1 MKTLFI
7 DLISGASGD
16 MFLGALVDAGLP
28 AETLADQLKGL
39 HLDEFELQSKQ
50 VRVNG
55 FKATKVDVL
64 VGKQPPE
71 RHLPEILEVIK
82 QSSLPASIKERALT
96 IFQHI
101 GKVEAGI
108 HNKSLDEIHLHE
120 LGGTDTIVDVTGT
133 LLAVEMLEVSR
144 IQASPIPVGSG
155 FIQGAHGQI
164 PLPAPATVGL
174 LDGLPIYGL
183 DIQAELVTPTG
194 AALLA
199 NLVDEFGPV
208 PAMVLNKVGYGA
220 GTRKLPVPNLL
231 RVLIGTSPGTQA
243 EEYQRLVT
251 LETNLD
257 DQNPEF
263 YPYLMEHLFEAGAL
277 DVCLIPIQMKK
288 NRPGIQLQILTAP
301 DRAQALKN
309 ILFQET
315 TTLGIR
321 EQFCDR
327 YALPR
332 EIHQVSTGYGQVSVK
347 ISRTPS
353 GELKVSPE
361 YEDCRVLAL
370 EKKVPLSKIYQAA
383 IAGFRSGKDS

>member
-1 MKTLFI
+1 MKTIFI

-16 MFLGALVDAGLP
+16 MFLGALIDAGLS
-28 AETLADQLKGL
+28 AETLAERLEGL
-39 HLDEFELQSKQ
+39 HLDEFELQSKK
-50 VRVNG
+50 VRVKG
-55 FKATKVDVL
+55 FQATKVDVL

-71 RHLPEILEVIK
+71 RHLPEILEVIN
-82 QSSLPASIKERALT
+82 QSSIPASIKEQAT
-96 IFQHI
+96 AIFQHI
-101 GKVEAGI
+101 GEVEAGI

-133 LLAVEMLEVSR
+133 LLALEMLEVSR

-174 LDGLPIYGL
+174 LDGLPIYGM
-183 DIQAELVTPTG
+183 DIQSELVTPTG

-208 PAMVLNKVGYGA
+208 PAMVLDKVGYGA
-220 GTRKLPVPNLL
+220 GTRELPVPNLL
-231 RVLIGTSPGTQA
+231 RVLIGTPPASQA
-243 EEYQRLVT
+243 EEYQRLFT

-257 DQNPEF
+257 DQNPEI
-263 YPYLMEHLFEAGAL
+263 YPYLMEQLFQAGAL

-288 NRPGIQLQILTAP
+288 NRPGTQIQVLTTP
-301 DRAQALKN
+301 GQAQALKN
-309 ILFQET
+309 LLFQET

-321 EQFCDR
+321 EQPVDR

-332 EIHQVSTGYGQVSVK
+332 EIHQVITTYGQVSVK
-347 ISRTPS
+347 VSRIPG
-353 GELKVSPE
+353 GEIKISPE
-361 YEDCRVLAL
+361 YEDCRILAL
-370 EKKVPLSKIYQAA
+370 EKNVPLRDIYQAA
-383 IAGFRSGKDS
+383 ITDFKSGQDS

>member
-1 MKTLFI
+1 MKTIFI

-16 MFLGALVDAGLP
+16 MFLGALIDAGLS
-28 AETLADQLKGL
+28 AETLAERLEGL
-39 HLDEFELQSKQ
+39 HLDEFELQSKK
-50 VRVNG
+50 VRVKG
-55 FKATKVDVL
+55 FQATKVDVL

-71 RHLPEILEVIK
+71 RHLPEILEVIN
-82 QSSLPASIKERALT
+82 QSSIPASIKEQAT
-96 IFQHI
+96 AIFQHI
-101 GKVEAGI
+101 GEVEAGI

-133 LLAVEMLEVSR
+133 LLALEMLEVSR

-174 LDGLPIYGL
+174 LDGLPIYGM
-183 DIQAELVTPTG
+183 DIQSELVTPTG

-208 PAMVLNKVGYGA
+208 PAMVLDKVGYGA
-220 GTRKLPVPNLL
+220 GTRELPVPNLL
-231 RVLIGTSPGTQA
+231 RVLIGTPPASQA
-243 EEYQRLVT
+243 EEYQRLFT

-257 DQNPEF
+257 DQNPEI
-263 YPYLMEHLFEAGAL
+263 YPYLMEQLFQAGAL

-288 NRPGIQLQILTAP
+288 NRPGTQIQVLTSP
-301 DRAQALKN
+301 GQAQALKN

-321 EQFCDR
+321 EQPVDR

-332 EIHQVSTGYGQVSVK
+332 EIHQVITAYGQVSVK
-347 ISRTPS
+347 VSRIPG
-353 GELKVSPE
+353 GEIKISPE
-361 YEDCRVLAL
+361 YEDCRILAL
-370 EKKVPLSKIYQAA
+370 EKNVPLRDIYQAA
-383 IAGFRSGKDS
+383 ITDFKSGQDS